1 MLAQLL
7 ATGDIL
13 QIIEVF
19 IALAL
24 IAACFLC
31 LLFIIWGGITFI
43 LSAGNEDKVKKA
55 VHTIRYAIIG
65 LLFTFAAFFIVS
77 IMSRVLGI
85 PFNIDFGTIVG
96 LMQDILNAIRGST
109 GSTGTGG

>member
-1 MLAQLL
+1 MLRDLL
-7 ATGDIL
+7 ASGDII
-13 QIIEVF
+13 QIVEVF

-24 IAACFLC
+24 IAASFLC
-31 LLFIIWGGITFI
+31 LIFIIVGGITFI

-65 LLFTFAAFFIVS
+65 LFFTFLAFFLVAWI
-77 IMSRVLGI
+77 SRLLGI

-96 LMQDILNAIRGST
+96 LMQDIFNAVRGTSST
-109 GSTGTGG
+109 GA